1 MDHQISLDML
11 MDTYNQLEQKLTN
24 YRIKAFVDHLRKYDL
39 TLNQFAILT
48 KVQREGP
55 CLSVHLAQYLEIK
68 AASITYLVDSLEQR
82 GYVTRLDNPEDR
94 RSHRITLTDKGND
107 VLYIPEMDQSVKEQ
121 FEHLDEEDKEMVYLS
136 IRLLNRKLK

>member
-82 GYVTRLDNPEDR
+82 GYVNRIDNPEDR

-107 VLYIPEMDQSVKEQ
+107 VLFIPEMDLSVKEQ
-121 FEHLDEEDKEMVYLS
+121 FEQLDEEDKEMVYLS